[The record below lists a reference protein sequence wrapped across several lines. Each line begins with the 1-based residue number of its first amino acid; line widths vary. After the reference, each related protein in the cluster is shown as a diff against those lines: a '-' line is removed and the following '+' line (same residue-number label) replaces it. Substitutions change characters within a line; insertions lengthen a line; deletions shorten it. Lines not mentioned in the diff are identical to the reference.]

1 MQLDTKMI
9 VSVSE
14 ANKTSAEASNAF
26 AKVSS
31 HADQVINSLKEITE
45 RIDNIGSQ
53 MGNIRQKNTE
63 TAVAAE
69 KITSFCGELAEKQQS
84 VSADVDYM
92 NNLFL
97 ETRKEINQIKKETG
111 DIVNRIK
118 VVSDS
123 SRESYKNMTDLE
135 NILEQFKTNS
145 EVEEAV
151 SQADEENTITTIVS
165 PELQDAAELFANAE
179 ETGALDISEIAG
191 FEDLLGEAEEIS
203 IDDVNGEVSVPK
215 QEEVSDVTTVFEKE
229 DLPVDIPQIEISDM
243 ETVISEESEIPST
256 TFIPNDSL
264 ESIEEFLELTEIGD
278 ELEKKD

>member
-1 MQLDTKMI
+1 
-9 VSVSE
+9 
-14 ANKTSAEASNAF
+14 
-26 AKVSS
+26 
-31 HADQVINSLKEITE
+31 
-45 RIDNIGSQ
+45 
-53 MGNIRQKNTE
+53 
-63 TAVAAE
+63 
-69 KITSFCGELAEKQQS
+69 
-84 VSADVDYM
+84 M

-203 IDDVNGEVSVPK
+203 IDDVNGEVLVPK

-243 ETVISEESEIPST
+243 ETVIAEESEIPST